1 MTTTASN
8 IICPLC
14 PHRCVLPPNVTGFC
28 RARKHV
34 DGRIIDLN
42 YGQLTSIALDPV
54 EKKPF
59 ARFYPGRLILSVGSY
74 GCNLRC
80 PFCQNASISQRGP
93 ESTQMHVSPEQL
105 TDLALKYRDK
115 AANLGV
121 AFTYNE
127 PLIGYEFVL
136 DCAKLLKEKDL
147 KVVLVTNGTINPV
160 PWEAL
165 LPWVDAANIDL
176 KGFTEDY
183 YKWLG
188 GDLEIVKSAIAK
200 AVEKGCHVE
209 VTTLV
214 IPGRND
220 SPEEMEQE
228 ARWLASLSPELPLHI
243 SRYFPRWQLDTPA
256 TPVATILELKAVAEK
271 YLKYVY
277 TGNC

>member
-1 MTTTASN
+1 MNQPAGN

-14 PHRCVLPPNVTGFC
+14 PHKCVLPPNVTGFC
-28 RARKHV
+28 RARRNV
-34 DGRIIDLN
+34 GGSLVDLN
-42 YGQLTSIALDPV
+42 YGQLTSIALDPI

-59 ARFYPGRLILSVGSY
+59 ARFYPGSLILSVGSY

-93 ESTQMHVSPEQL
+93 EAARMSVSPEQL
-105 TDLALKYRDK
+105 LALALKYKEK

-127 PLIGYEFVL
+127 PLIGYEYVR
-136 DCAKLLKEKDL
+136 DCAKLLKQHGL
-147 KVVLVTNGTINPV
+147 KVVLVTNGTIAPG
-160 PWEAL
+160 PWDAL
-165 LPWVDAANIDL
+165 LPFVDAANIDL
-176 KGFTEDY
+176 KGFTKEY
-183 YKWLG
+183 YQWLG
-188 GDLEIVKSAIAK
+188 GDLDTVKTAIAM

-214 IPGRND
+214 VPGRND

-228 ARWLASLSPELPLHI
+228 AQWLASLSPELSLHI

-256 TPVATILELKAVAEK
+256 TPVATILELKAAAEK